1 MIWLLKLL
9 LVLETIQVR
18 LKKIKRRTRNNP
30 CFLSKDEIKE
40 AEEAKERTQR
50 LLSDALKKKESLL
63 VEDPKVFGDLN
74 LKKLCPFLTT
84 DLVEELIRELEKVTF
99 AKNKDPKQD
108 IGTVAYVY
116 RGSED
121 RTIYLCELFWKM
133 DPKFKSH
140 QDTIIHEVCHIL
152 GYDHTVQENSDGVQK
167 SPQSMLCPQTTFS
180 VASALTSS
188 MDHPGTF
195 TDGSY
200 SCCGETSRDTVC
212 EKSWICNHIRLV
224 KLIDKVERLW
234 KQILLVPR
242 CPAGDETDTT
252 SDDTDAPVEELESD
266 TCSVKTEF
274 SFEDPDIS
282 DDEIDESEE
291 QTDIVMQ
298 MIKRWT
304 TLVKTLSG
312 LLKTQTNLLEKQKY
326 LMKQINLL
334 KMDRNL
340 LKTQRNLL
348 KTKRNLLKK
357 QRNLLKT
364 KRNLLRQRNLLSQ
377 RNLLRQRN
385 LLSQR
390 NLLKTQRNLLMA
402 QDNVLKEED
411 NMEKTLDDKD
421 DEWEILF
428 DMFKTSD
435 NVKKTKADVVNT
447 LSDLLKTLADV
458 LETQYMQKR

>member
-1 MIWLLKLL
+1 MLSRLL
-9 LVLETIQVR
+9 IR
-18 LKKIKRRTRNNP
+18 LFGIEMKKKSKATEAKEGTMNNP
-30 CFLSKDEIKE
+30 CLLSEDERKQ
-40 AEEAKERTQR
+40 ATEAKEQTQR

-74 LKKLCPFLTT
+74 LEKLYPFLTT

-108 IGTVAYVY
+108 IGTIAYVY

-133 DPKFKSH
+133 DPKFKSQ

-152 GYDHTVQENSDGVQK
+152 GYGHTVQENSDGVK
-167 SPQSMLCPQTTFS
+167 KTRQSMLCPQTTDS

-200 SCCGETSRDTVC
+200 SCCGEASRDTVC
-212 EKSWICNHIRLV
+212 EKSWICDHIRLV
-224 KLIDKVERLW
+224 KLMHKVERLW

-252 SDDTDAPVEELESD
+252 SDDTEAPAEELGAD

-282 DDEIDESEE
+282 DDEIDEE

-298 MIKRWT
+298 MVKRWT

-312 LLKTQTNLLEKQKY
+312 LFKTQTNLLEKQKD

-334 KMDRNL
+334 KTQKNQLM
-340 LKTQRNLL
+340 QRNLL
-348 KTKRNLLKK
+348 K
-357 QRNLLKT
+357 
-364 KRNLLRQRNLLSQ
+364 
-377 RNLLRQRN
+377 
-385 LLSQR
+385 
-390 NLLKTQRNLLMA
+390 QRNLLMA
-402 QDNVLKEED
+402 QDNILKEKD
-411 NMEKTLDDKD
+411 NLEKTLADVLETLANMWDTQTKM
-421 DEWEILF
+421 LA
-428 DMFKTSD
+428 TLV
-435 NVKKTKADVVNT
+435 NVAKTKVDVVNT
-447 LSDLLKTLADV
+447 LSDILKTLADV
-458 LETQYMQKR
+458 LEA

>member
-1 MIWLLKLL
+1 M
-9 LVLETIQVR
+9 
-18 LKKIKRRTRNNP
+18 NNP
-30 CFLSKDEIKE
+30 CLLSEDERKQ
-40 AEEAKERTQR
+40 ATEAKEQTLR

-74 LKKLCPFLTT
+74 LEKLYPFLTT

-108 IGTVAYVY
+108 IGTIAYVY

-152 GYDHTVQENSDGVQK
+152 GYGHTVQENSDGVK
-167 SPQSMLCPQTTFS
+167 KTRQSMLCPQTTDS
-180 VASALTSS
+180 VASTLTSS

-224 KLIDKVERLW
+224 KLMHKVERLW

-242 CPAGDETDTT
+242 YSAGDETDTT
-252 SDDTDAPVEELESD
+252 SDDTEAPAEELGAD
-266 TCSVKTEF
+266 TCSIKTEF
-274 SFEDPDIS
+274 FFEDPDIS
-282 DDEIDESEE
+282 DDEIDEE

-298 MIKRWT
+298 IVKRWT
-304 TLVKTLSG
+304 TLLKTQSG
-312 LLKTQTNLLEKQKY
+312 LLKTQTNLLEKQKD

-334 KMDRNL
+334 KTRRNL
-340 LKTQRNLL
+340 LKIR
-348 KTKRNLLKK
+348 
-357 QRNLLKT
+357 
-364 KRNLLRQRNLLSQ
+364 
-377 RNLLRQRN
+377 
-385 LLSQR
+385 R

-402 QDNVLKEED
+402 QDNILREKD
-411 NMEKTLDDKD
+411 NMEKTLADVLETLANMLETRTKML
-421 DEWEILF
+421 ETLA
-428 DMFKTSD
+428 K
-435 NVKKTKADVVNT
+435 VAKTKADVVNT
-447 LSDLLKTLADV
+447 LCDILKTLADV
-458 LETQYMQKR
+458 LETQYMQKRRLLLDRYMIRL